1 MSQTQKEVN
10 KQDTLR
16 RVLAYVFSNFK
27 WHFLLVLL
35 LILVTALCMVRFSL
49 FMQTLIDSYITPL
62 LAAQNPDYSGLA
74 RLFFA

>member
-16 RVLAYVFSNFK
+16 RVLAYVFSNYK

-35 LILVTALCMVRFSL
+35 LILVTALCMVRVIL
-49 FMQTLIDSYITPL
+49 LMQALHDSYITPL
-62 LAAQNPDYSGLA
+62 LAI
-74 RLFFA
+74 

>member
-16 RVLAYVFSNFK
+16 RVLAYVFSNYK

-35 LILVTALCMVRFSL
+35 LILVTALCMVRFS
-49 FMQTLIDSYITPL
+49 
-62 LAAQNPDYSGLA
+62 
-74 RLFFA
+74 